1 MPVAI
6 NVTTYVTDCGCFW
19 KLIAFL
25 TENGT
30 GPVIVIARKVQEKR
44 VYDQNGRWDNIVRAH
59 IVACG
64 SIKVGSIISNSKNM
78 F

>member
-19 KLIAFL
+19 KLIAFS

-30 GPVIVIARKVQEKR
+30 GPVIVIARKVQVNTR
-44 VYDQNGRWDNIVRAH
+44 RNVCMTRTAAGIT
-59 IVACG
+59 
-64 SIKVGSIISNSKNM
+64 
-78 F
+78 